1 MKAEKF
7 EEIWSG
13 DNAEKTWTHRFLA
26 KPKTIATGGL
36 GVAESPPGPQ
46 GDALVKMSVR
56 NPKTFFFSYKIR

>member
-36 GVAESPPGPQ
+36 GVAESPPGRCLGEDVGAKPQ
-46 GDALVKMSVR
+46 NIFL
-56 NPKTFFFSYKIR
+56 I